1 MRRFYAP
8 PESFHEQSVRLS
20 VEETR
25 HLRNVLRLRAGET
38 VNVFDGSGR
47 EFSCIIDTIGKHF
60 STLLIVNQIS
70 PPSPESD
77 LYLTLAVALQKGE
90 KLDLVVQKA
99 VELGVSKL
107 QPLLANRC
115 NVRRGGGDKR
125 TERWKK
131 IALEAAKQSGR
142 AKLMEVEALLSFENF
157 IKNLGPAAY
166 ESQRLILFTEREGS
180 GFSEIKPNKKITAV
194 FGPEGGWEDSELA
207 LAREHGFSLIT
218 LGGRIL
224 RAETAAISVAAI
236 LQHRFGDMS

>member
-8 PESFHEQSVRLS
+8 PESFTEQHVQLS

-25 HLRNVLRLRAGET
+25 HLRDVLRLHAGET
-38 VNVFDGSGR
+38 VNVFDGQSH
-47 EFSCIIDTIGKHF
+47 EFTCIIQTVGKK
-60 STLLIVNQIS
+60 SSMLSIVDQIS
-70 PPSPESD
+70 PPAPESD
-77 LYLTLAVALQKGE
+77 LVLTLAVALLKGE

-99 VELGVSKL
+99 VELGVSSL
-107 QPLLANRC
+107 QPVLAKRC
-115 NVRRGGGDKR
+115 DVKLKVGDKK
-125 TERWKK
+125 TERLKK

-142 AKLMEVEALLSFENF
+142 AKLMEVEGLLSFESF
-157 IKNLGPAAY
+157 VKNLGRTVY
-166 ESQRLILFTEREGS
+166 ENQELILFTEREGS
-180 GFSEIKPNKKITAV
+180 DFSVIKPCKKMTAI

-207 LAREHGFSLIT
+207 LARENGFCLIT